1 MSDPGSFPM
10 VNRAQA
16 ELRSGLPVQIDAAD
30 GSSLRVWAT
39 ETALAEDL
47 PPQSSLAISA
57 SRALALGL
65 PGPSSLPCL
74 RIDHPS
80 PAQWAALT
88 TPLAVHIPDLDTLSL
103 SPQGEDSAAHA
114 AVLLCKQA
122 GLLPFAAISS
132 DLLPAAFIHVRAS
145 AVSEY
150 ATQAARLLRQ
160 TASATVPLAVCEQT
174 EVIGFRPSGGGA
186 EHLALVIGKP
196 DFQQPVLVR
205 LHSECFTGDLL
216 GSLRCDCGEQL
227 QRAVA
232 VMAEQGGGVVLYLAQ
247 EGRGIGLMNKLRA
260 YRLQDRGLDTLD
272 ANLHLGFD
280 DDERIY
286 EPAAQM
292 LSLLGIK
299 AIRLMTNNPL
309 KVAALQKH
317 GISIGER
324 VPHAMSANNYNAR
337 YLQTKSSRF
346 GHLF

>member
-1 MSDPGSFPM
+1 MSDPVTFPM

-30 GSSLRVWAT
+30 GSSLRAWAV
-39 ETALAEDL
+39 ETTLAEDF
-47 PPQSSLAISA
+47 PPQSALVLSA

-65 PGPSSLPCL
+65 SGPFSLPCL
-74 RIDHPS
+74 LIDNAS
-80 PAQWAALT
+80 PEQWAALT
-88 TPLAVHIPDLDTLSL
+88 TPLAVSVPDPDSLSL
-103 SPQGEDSAAHA
+103 LPQAEDSAAYA
-114 AVLLCKQA
+114 AILLCKQA
-122 GLLPFAAISS
+122 GLLPFAAVCSH
-132 DLLPAAFIHVRAS
+132 LTPAAFIHIGVAT
-145 AVSEY
+145 VSEY
-150 ATQAARLLRQ
+150 AAQAARLLRK
-160 TASATVPLAVCEQT
+160 TASATIPLAVSEQT
-174 EVIGFRPSGGGA
+174 EVIGFRPKGGGL
-186 EHLALVIGKP
+186 EHLALIIGKP

-232 VMAEQGGGVVLYLAQ
+232 AMAEQGGGVVLYLAQ

-260 YRLQDRGLDTLD
+260 YGLQDRGLDTLD
-272 ANLHLGFD
+272 ANLQLGFD

-286 EPAAQM
+286 DPAAQM
-292 LSLLGIK
+292 LALLGIR

-317 GISIGER
+317 GITIRER
-324 VPHAMSANNYNAR
+324 VPNTVSANSHNAR